1 MSQYQVIFSPEAA
14 EDLERLF
21 DHILERELASSSG
34 DLDIPARAIESI
46 RHACNFLQ
54 HSPFSCRKS
63 GPSSFLREL
72 IITFGG
78 SGYVALFEIH
88 DASTVIVGAIRHQL
102 ESDYL
107 SHPG

>member
-1 MSQYQVIFSPEAA
+1 MSQYQVIFSQQAA

-21 DHILERELASSSG
+21 DHILERELASPSG

-46 RHACNFLQ
+46 RHACSFLQ
-54 HSPFSCRKS
+54 HSPFSCRKA
-63 GPSSFLREL
+63 GPNPFLREL

-88 DASTVIVGAIRHQL
+88 DATTVVIGAIRHQL
-102 ESDYL
+102 ESDY
-107 SHPG
+107 H